1 MCELY
6 DGSTNSFTAI
16 GLPTIP
22 PTEEF
27 VSTFELLPN
36 RSLSQ
41 VCLISEAKPIFA
53 ITNNRVTCK
62 FVITSEASKVPK
74 QGLVATFLEIVD
86 CTGAMSNTG
95 TRCDGCDV
103 CKGNGST
110 CNADCDTSVASGRKY
125 DDCQLCGGST
135 FFYPGRS
142 DGLAYQDGVTVD
154 DDSQT
159 LGSVLFQEKYC
170 PGLIFVIFICSLIYL
185 NYFAATRIFTH
196 PPDPDNKV
204 TQVKIFLIHF

>member
-1 MCELY
+1 LY
-6 DGSTNSFTAI
+6 DSATNTFTAI

-27 VSTFELLPN
+27 VSSFELLPN

-62 FVITSEASKVPK
+62 FVITSESSKVPN
-74 QGLVATFLEIVD
+74 QGLVATFLESVD
-86 CTGAMSNTG
+86 CTGAMTNTG
-95 TRCDGCDV
+95 TRCDGCNV

-110 CNADCDTSVASGRKY
+110 CNADCDTAVASGRKY

-135 FFYPGRS
+135 FFYPDRI
-142 DGLAYQDGVTVD
+142 DGLAYQNAIDNAD

-159 LGSVLFQEKYC
+159 LGSVLFQQKYC
-170 PGLIFVIFICSLIYL
+170 PGVIFVISFLHLFISITLQPLASSPTRLIQ
-185 NYFAATRIFTH
+185 TT
-196 PPDPDNKV
+196 K
-204 TQVKIFLIHF
+204 